1 MKGGVAIK
9 GITKK
14 VLVNTDEIS
23 LNEYH
28 CEIGGEIQLH
38 THPESHIAYVVA
50 GVMNLVVAGKNN
62 ILRSGDF
69 LLIPAEIEHK
79 ALFME
84 NTRFIETNC
93 RAVISSSKTSLE
105 LGGRT

>member
-1 MKGGVAIK
+1 M
-9 GITKK
+9 
-14 VLVNTDEIS
+14 NTDEIS

-28 CEIGGEIQLH
+28 CEIGSEIQLH

-50 GVMNLVVAGKNN
+50 GEMNLIVGGKNN

-79 ALFME
+79 SLFME
-84 NTRFIETNC
+84 NTHFIETNC
-93 RAVISSSKTSLE
+93 RGIISSSKTSIELE
-105 LGGRT
+105 GRT